1 MKMFKKSML
10 VAAVL
15 FAGCMLFF
23 NGCSDAN
30 SKKTVGAESTK
41 KGFDQK
47 DMKST
52 AKALIQAII
61 DGDGETYWKL
71 LAPDC
76 KKEMIDEVGS
86 ESIAKAA
93 FIEGIAESTN
103 SGSEEMDMKKCLES
117 DAALEEFIRE
127 SGKCFVKIKGKW
139 YFNPSGDEEAGEE

>member
-1 MKMFKKSML
+1 MFKKVLLSAVML
-10 VAAVL
+10 MGVAV
-15 FAGCMLFF
+15 FF
-23 NGCSDAN
+23 GGCSDSGKAGAV
-30 SKKTVGAESTK
+30 STGTEKKAK
-41 KGFDQK
+41 FDQT